1 MASRLEKLGII
12 FSIGA
17 VAACTPVP
25 APVPVPPPP
34 PIVVTPPPP
43 PARPLPPGGA
53 AASLMLPPFGADGI
67 RVTPNRFLSSNEA
80 VWNLRSAMN
89 VAALNC
95 RSPVWDQ
102 IADNYNAF
110 IKNNRLTLKKISRQI
125 DREYRTRYRGQN
137 SARVRD
143 TKLTDLY
150 NYFSLPAVKQEFCD
164 TAYAKSVEAATV
176 DYRILPE
183 FSGPALAEI
192 DGVFIRFFNAYA
204 RYQADLAEWN
214 RQYAPPPATPAAT
227 NSFTPVGP
235 GFEQPILD
243 TPADPLSPP
252 PAAPAPAQG
261 EVIFTPGIGGEAATE
276 DSEEAPP
283 PDPGAHR

>member
-17 VAACTPVP
+17 VAACTPIP
-25 APVPVPPPP
+25 APVPAPPPP
-34 PIVVTPPPP
+34 TIVVAPPPP

-53 AASLMLPPFGADGI
+53 AASFIVPPIGADGI
-67 RVTPNRFLSSNEA
+67 RITPNRSLSSNEA

-95 RSPVWDQ
+95 RGPVWDQ
-102 IADNYNAF
+102 IANNYNAF
-110 IKNNRLTLKKISRQI
+110 IKNNRLTLKKISRAI
-125 DREYRTRYRGQN
+125 DREYRGRYLGQN

-150 NYFSLPAVKQEFCD
+150 NYFSLFPVKQEFCD
-164 TAYAKSVEAATV
+164 ITYAKSVEAATV
-176 DYRILPE
+176 NYKILPE
-183 FSGPALAEI
+183 FSAPALAEI

-214 RQYAPPPATPAAT
+214 RLYAPPPFAPTPT
-227 NSFTPVGP
+227 NTSTPVGP

-243 TPADPLSPP
+243 TPAGPLSPP
-252 PAAPAPAQG
+252 PAEPTPAPG
-261 EVIFTPGIGGEAATE
+261 EVIFTPGIGGEDATE
-276 DSEEAPP
+276 DTEETP
-283 PDPGAHR
+283 PDPGAKR